1 MSIKMFVADCDGV
14 LTDGIYNVDEDGKIS
29 KNFYTRDFDALRQ
42 LVEAGI
48 DVFIISSA
56 SDSVIVRKARHL
68 SFMLEVRIGI
78 IYKKLE
84 MDNILKHYPD
94 CSWENV
100 AYIGDAENDIECL
113 KAAGFSGCPSDAI
126 EELNPDIGQAIH
138 NHVMEHAQYE
148 VGDCDVKPAD
158 FVCPKTIVD
167 YISNK
172 PGGRGAVY
180 DFAMEVLK
188 RNNKGE

>member
-1 MSIKMFVADCDGV
+1 MSIKIFAVDVDST
-14 LTDGIYNVDEDGKIS
+14 LSDGIYNVDEDGKIS

-42 LVEAGI
+42 LSEAGI
-48 DVFIISSA
+48 HIVILTSSD
-56 SDSVIVRKARHL
+56 DSVILQKCKSL
-68 SFMLEVRIGI
+68 SFCVDVHVGI
-78 IYKKLE
+78 IHKKAK
-84 MDNILKHYPD
+84 MDEILQSHLD
-94 CSWENV
+94 TSWDNV
-100 AYIGDAENDIECL
+100 ACIGDAENDIECL